1 VKSGIGMPNFAKG
14 NLVRWQN
21 GPSGNI
27 GVVKDVSPRH
37 ITVLFD
43 HGEQQTFVLP
53 NDVLT
58 RVTFDPGTL
67 VQIQP
72 GGERGVV
79 IGHDE
84 VSNLLLYRI
93 NLASGSQPNVV
104 ETSLRPAILTNPLE
118 LLRQGKLH
126 SARSVNLRLTA
137 TRLLFEHQYGELPSL
152 SNSRVEIKP
161 HQVGVLHRIVSSYP
175 HRFLLADEVGLGKT
189 IEAGLVIKELKTR
202 GMANRVLILAPSGI
216 ISQWQVEMRTKFGLI
231 FSLYRGDTVAYLQA
245 NHPIENV
252 WTLNDNVIA
261 SHTFASLHEE
271 KQREISLAGWDLIV
285 IDEAHHARRTWQGTD
300 KYTTTN
306 LYRLTEKLAEP
317 EAGKSTGVLLLTAT
331 PMQLHRFELFS
342 LIELLDLALF
352 ADFDNFEDHCESLA
366 GLNQTCENVKRIHK
380 LSDRDRQS
388 TIQEVRNWLKKEPR
402 DIASLVGTAEG
413 CSRLTDELYQEHRL
427 SEVMIRNR
435 KAVVGGFMP
444 RVAQIWPV
452 KMTDAERKAY
462 DATTSY
468 VQSGYALS
476 RNLRN
481 NALGFLMATFQKI
494 NSSSSYALR
503 QSLFRRIEKLKA
515 MLPVQKY
522 NLDIEEEDI
531 EEKPV
536 AETLKDILG
545 TPGSVDILREIDE
558 LARIVKLID
567 DIDIDSK
574 ASTLISGLNSE
585 ILQEDKNI
593 KVIIFTQF
601 RDTQEYL
608 RQKISAPWTV
618 HVYHGQ
624 LNPGEKDETVRRFR
638 ESKGPQVMIST
649 EAGGEGRNFQFC
661 HIIINYDLPW
671 NPMKIEQRIGRLD
684 RLGQKHPV
692 KVINFS
698 LLGTIEE
705 RVLDVLHRRIQV
717 FEQTIGGLDP
727 ILGDVEDSIKK
738 IFLLAESEEKRNRA
752 LAKLD
757 KELEK
762 RIYEARRAE
771 SRLGDLIMD
780 TKSFRQD
787 EVQELLERRGVLNY
801 EAMTRFILGL
811 LNEFG
816 VKIEQSRQMEGV
828 YALQLNNKFFSEFP
842 QFEREGKERQV
853 TFDPSVARDYETID
867 FLAFGH
873 DLVDKLVEYV
883 RSNKYP
889 GLASYRRISTDEQ
902 EPVRGWYFAYVLE
915 YHAVKDYKEVFPV
928 FITLEGVENCSLSAW
943 LLERSARIKRED
955 WSSEELPPRDEKFEK
970 AVLYADKRAMQ
981 RLLEQQSALSLQN
994 AERLEKE
1001 RTKLEN
1007 LYDYRQ
1013 KALADKLES
1022 VNRVLNRVLE
1032 STDPTVRR
1040 IIPAWQKNLEN
1051 VIQLTERIKVERE
1064 SRLNELRGREQIS
1077 AQHEMI
1083 SASFIDIVPATHISS
1098 GDA

>member
-1 VKSGIGMPNFAKG
+1 MPDFTKG
-14 NLVRWQN
+14 NLVHWEN
-21 GPSGNI
+21 GPSNNI
-27 GVVKDVSPRH
+27 GVVKDLSPRH
-37 ITVLFD
+37 ISLFFD
-43 HGEQQTFVLP
+43 RGEQQTFALP
-53 NDVLT
+53 NDVVT
-58 RVTFDPGTL
+58 RVIFNPGTL

-72 GGERGVV
+72 GGEKGVV
-79 IGHDE
+79 IGHSEID
-84 VSNLLLYRI
+84 NLLIYRI
-93 NLASGSQPNVV
+93 NLASGAQPSVV
-104 ETSLRPAILTNPLE
+104 ETSLRPAVITNALE
-118 LLRQGKLH
+118 LLRQGELH

-152 SNSRVEIKP
+152 SNSRIEIKP
-161 HQVGVLHRIVSSYP
+161 HQVGVLHRIMSAYP

-189 IEAGLVIKELKTR
+189 IEAGLVIKELKAR
-202 GMANRVLILAPSGI
+202 GVANRALILAPSGI
-216 ISQWQVEMRTKFGLI
+216 IGQWQVEMRIKFGLI

-245 NHPIENV
+245 NHPAENV

-261 SHTFASLHEE
+261 SHTFASLFEE
-271 KQREISLAGWDLIV
+271 KRREISLAGWDLIV
-285 IDEAHHARRTWQGTD
+285 IDEAHHARRTWQGAD

-306 LYRLTEKLAEP
+306 LYRLAESLAEP

-352 ADFDNFEDHCESLA
+352 TNFDDFEDHCESLA
-366 GLNQTCENVKRIHK
+366 GLNQTCENIRIIHR
-380 LSDRDRQS
+380 LSDSDRQS
-388 TIQEVRNWLKKEPR
+388 TIEEVCERLGNAAS
-402 DIASLVGTAEG
+402 DVDSLVGTAEG
-413 CSRLTDELYQEHRL
+413 CSQLTDELYQEHRL

-444 RVAQIWPV
+444 RVAQLWPV
-452 KMTDAERKAY
+452 EMNDAERKAY
-462 DATTSY
+462 EAITNY

-476 RNLRN
+476 RNLKN

-494 NSSSSYALR
+494 SSSSSYALR
-503 QSLFRRIEKLKA
+503 QSLLRRIEKLEA
-515 MLPVQKY
+515 MLPKQKY
-522 NLDIEEEDI
+522 DLDIEDEDI
-531 EEKPV
+531 EEKPLTD
-536 AETLKDILG
+536 TLKDLLG
-545 TPGSVDILREIDE
+545 VTESEDTLSEIDE
-558 LARIVKLID
+558 LARIVLLID
-567 DIDIDSK
+567 DIELDSK
-574 ASTLISGLNSE
+574 ASKLISGLNDG
-585 ILQEDKNI
+585 ILKEDKDI

-601 RDTQEYL
+601 RGTQEYL
-608 RQKISAPWTV
+608 RRKITPPWTV
-618 HVYHGQ
+618 HIYHGQ
-624 LNPGEKDETVRRFR
+624 LNPSEKDETVRRFK
-638 ESKGPQVMIST
+638 ELDGPQIMIST

-684 RLGQKHPV
+684 RLGQKHSV

-705 RVLDVLHRRIQV
+705 RVLDVLHRRIQL

-727 ILGDVEDSIKK
+727 ILGDVENSIKN
-738 IFLLAESEEKRNRA
+738 IFLLAESEAERNHA

-757 KELEK
+757 KDLEK
-762 RIYEARRAE
+762 RIYEARRTE
-771 SRLGDLIMD
+771 SRLADLIMD
-780 TKSFRQD
+780 VKSFRQD

-801 EAMTRFILGL
+801 QAMTRFILGL

-816 VKIEQSRQMEGV
+816 VKIEQSKQMEGV
-828 YALQLNNKFFSEFP
+828 YTLRLNNKFFNEFP

-873 DLVDKLVEYV
+873 ELVDKLVEYV
-883 RSNKYP
+883 RSD
-889 GLASYRRISTDEQ
+889 SYRGLVSSRLISTDDQ
-902 EPVRGWYFAYVLE
+902 EPVRGWYFTYVLE
-915 YHAVKDYKEVFPV
+915 YHGVKDYKEVFPAFV
-928 FITLEGVENCSLSAW
+928 TLEGTEDDSLAVW

-955 WSSEELPPRDEKFEK
+955 WGASELPPRDESFEK
-970 AVLYADKRAMQ
+970 AVVDADQRAIQ

-1001 RTKLEN
+1001 RIKLEN

-1013 KALADKLES
+1013 KALVDKLES
-1022 VNRVLNRVLE
+1022 VNNVLNRVSE

-1051 VIQLTERIKVERE
+1051 VIQLAERTKVERK
-1064 SRLNELRGREQIS
+1064 SRLNELREREQIS

-1083 SASFIDIVPATHISS
+1083 SASFVDIVPAAHTPT
-1098 GDA
+1098 GDMENQLV